1 MGKIIVVESNTDG
14 AGKQTQTEEIYKYL
28 REKGKKVVK
37 FSFPNYN
44 SDSSYFVKK
53 YLNGEFGD
61 DAKNINAY
69 IASTFFAV
77 DRYLTYIKEI
87 KKYYDEDYYILMD
100 RYVTSNIIYQA
111 AKMENKNKIDEFIN
125 WNKELEYNKYN
136 LPKPNYVIFLYMDL
150 KESEKLRKN
159 RKAKLEGKDIHEQN
173 DEYLKKVSDNSL
185 YICETEKWTKIECV
199 KNGRLKD
206 ILEIKEE
213 ILKKIKTN
221 FLILTISHKKI

>member
-28 REKGKKVVK
+28 KEKGEKVVK

-61 DAKNINAY
+61 DAKNINPY

-136 LPKPNYVIFLYMDL
+136 LPKPDYVIFLYMDL

-173 DEYLKKVSDNSL
+173 NEYLKKVSDNSL
-185 YICETEKWTKIECV
+185 YICETEKWIKIECV
-199 KNGRLKD
+199 KNGRLKE

-213 ILKKIKTN
+213 ILKKIK
-221 FLILTISHKKI
+221 I

>member
-28 REKGKKVVK
+28 REKGEKVVK

-150 KESEKLRKN
+150 KESEKLRKS

-173 DEYLKKVSDNSL
+173 NEYLKKVSDNSL
-185 YICETEKWTKIECV
+185 YICETEKWIKIECV
-199 KNGRLKD
+199 KNDKLKE

-213 ILKKIKTN
+213 IIKKIK
-221 FLILTISHKKI
+221 I

>member
-28 REKGKKVVK
+28 KEKGEKVVK

-136 LPKPNYVIFLYMDL
+136 LPKPDYVIFLYMDL
-150 KESEKLRKN
+150 KESEKLRKS

-173 DEYLKKVSDNSL
+173 NEYLKKVSDNSL
-185 YICETEKWTKIECV
+185 YICEKEKWIKIECV
-199 KNGRLKD
+199 KKGRLKD

-213 ILKKIKTN
+213 IIKKIK
-221 FLILTISHKKI
+221 I

>member
-28 REKGKKVVK
+28 KEKGEKVVK

-136 LPKPNYVIFLYMDL
+136 LPKPDYVIFLYMDL

-199 KNGRLKD
+199 KKGRLKD

-213 ILKKIKTN
+213 IIKKIK
-221 FLILTISHKKI
+221 I

>member
-1 MGKIIVVESNTDG
+1 MGKRIVVESNTDG
-14 AGKQTQTEEIYKYL
+14 AGKQTQTEEIQKYL
-28 REKGKKVVK
+28 KEKGEKVVK

-150 KESEKLRKN
+150 KESEKLRKS

-173 DEYLKKVSDNSL
+173 NEYLKKVSDNSL
-185 YICETEKWTKIECV
+185 YICETEKWIKIECV
-199 KNGRLKD
+199 KNDKLKE

-213 ILKKIKTN
+213 ILKKIK
-221 FLILTISHKKI
+221 I

>member
-28 REKGKKVVK
+28 KEKGEKVVK

-61 DAKNINAY
+61 DAKNINPY

-136 LPKPNYVIFLYMDL
+136 LPKPDYVIFLYMDL

-199 KNGRLKD
+199 KKGRLKD

-213 ILKKIKTN
+213 IIKKIK
-221 FLILTISHKKI
+221 I

>member
-28 REKGKKVVK
+28 KEKGEKVVK

-61 DAKNINAY
+61 DAKNINPY

-150 KESEKLRKN
+150 KESEKLRKS

-173 DEYLKKVSDNSL
+173 NEYLKKVSDNSL
-185 YICETEKWTKIECV
+185 YICETEKWIKIECV
-199 KNGRLKD
+199 KNDKLKE

-213 ILKKIKTN
+213 ILKKIK
-221 FLILTISHKKI
+221 I

>member
-28 REKGKKVVK
+28 KEKGEKVVK

-136 LPKPNYVIFLYMDL
+136 LPKPDYVIFLYMDL
-150 KESEKLRKN
+150 KESEKLRKS

-173 DEYLKKVSDNSL
+173 NEYLKKVSDNSL
-185 YICETEKWTKIECV
+185 YICETEKWIKIECV

-213 ILKKIKTN
+213 ILKKIK
-221 FLILTISHKKI
+221 I

>member
-69 IASTFFAV
+69 IASTF
-77 DRYLTYIKEI
+77 L
-87 KKYYDEDYYILMD
+87 
-100 RYVTSNIIYQA
+100 Q
-111 AKMENKNKIDEFIN
+111 
-125 WNKELEYNKYN
+125 
-136 LPKPNYVIFLYMDL
+136 
-150 KESEKLRKN
+150 
-159 RKAKLEGKDIHEQN
+159 
-173 DEYLKKVSDNSL
+173 
-185 YICETEKWTKIECV
+185 
-199 KNGRLKD
+199 
-206 ILEIKEE
+206 
-213 ILKKIKTN
+213 
-221 FLILTISHKKI
+221 

>member
-28 REKGKKVVK
+28 KEKGAKVVK

-61 DAKNINAY
+61 DAKNINPY

-87 KKYYDEDYYILMD
+87 KKYYDKDYYILMD

-136 LPKPNYVIFLYMDL
+136 LPKPDYVIFIYMDL
-150 KESEKLRKN
+150 KESEKLRKS

-173 DEYLKKVSDNSL
+173 NEYLKKVSDNSL
-185 YICETEKWTKIECV
+185 YICETEKWIKIECV

-213 ILKKIKTN
+213 ILKKIK
-221 FLILTISHKKI
+221 I

>member
-28 REKGKKVVK
+28 KEKGEKVVK

-136 LPKPNYVIFLYMDL
+136 LPKPDYVIFLYMDL
-150 KESEKLRKN
+150 KESEKLRKS
-159 RKAKLEGKDIHEQN
+159 RKVKLEGKDIHEQN
-173 DEYLKKVSDNSL
+173 NEYLKKVSDNSL
-185 YICETEKWTKIECV
+185 YICGTEKWIKIECV

-206 ILEIKEE
+206 ILEIKCYINYSEVLT
-213 ILKKIKTN
+213 IIFILNKKLKK
-221 FLILTISHKKI
+221 

>member
-28 REKGKKVVK
+28 KEKGEKVVK

-213 ILKKIKTN
+213 ILKKIK
-221 FLILTISHKKI
+221 I

>member
-213 ILKKIKTN
+213 ILKKIK
-221 FLILTISHKKI
+221 I

>member
-28 REKGKKVVK
+28 REKGEKVVK

-136 LPKPNYVIFLYMDL
+136 LPKPDYVIFLYMDL

-173 DEYLKKVSDNSL
+173 GEYLKKVSDNSL

-199 KNGRLKD
+199 KKGRLKD

-213 ILKKIKTN
+213 IIKKIK
-221 FLILTISHKKI
+221 I

>member
-28 REKGKKVVK
+28 KEKGEKVVK

-61 DAKNINAY
+61 DAKNINPY

-150 KESEKLRKN
+150 KESEKLRKS

-173 DEYLKKVSDNSL
+173 NEYLKKVSDNSL
-185 YICETEKWTKIECV
+185 YICETEKWIKIECV

-213 ILKKIKTN
+213 ILKKIK
-221 FLILTISHKKI
+221 I

>member
-44 SDSSYFVKK
+44 LDSSYFVKK

-213 ILKKIKTN
+213 ILKKIK
-221 FLILTISHKKI
+221 I

>member
-28 REKGKKVVK
+28 REKGEKVVK

-213 ILKKIKTN
+213 ILKKIK
-221 FLILTISHKKI
+221 I

>member
-28 REKGKKVVK
+28 REKGEKVVK

-61 DAKNINAY
+61 DVKNINAY

-136 LPKPNYVIFLYMDL
+136 LPKPDYVIFLYMDL

-199 KNGRLKD
+199 KKGRLKD

-213 ILKKIKTN
+213 IIKKIK
-221 FLILTISHKKI
+221 I

>member
-28 REKGKKVVK
+28 KEKGEKVVK

-87 KKYYDEDYYILMD
+87 KKYYDKDYYILMD

-136 LPKPNYVIFLYMDL
+136 LPKPDYVIFLYMDL
-150 KESEKLRKN
+150 KESEKLRKS

-173 DEYLKKVSDNSL
+173 NEYLKKVSDNSL
-185 YICETEKWTKIECV
+185 YICGTEKWIKIECV

-213 ILKKIKTN
+213 ILKKIK
-221 FLILTISHKKI
+221 I

>member
-28 REKGKKVVK
+28 KEKGEKVVK

-136 LPKPNYVIFLYMDL
+136 LPKPDYVIFLYMDL

-199 KNGRLKD
+199 KKGRLKD

-213 ILKKIKTN
+213 RIKKIK
-221 FLILTISHKKI
+221 I

>member
-28 REKGKKVVK
+28 KEKGEKVVK

-61 DAKNINAY
+61 DAKNINSY

-136 LPKPNYVIFLYMDL
+136 LPKPDYVIFLYMDL
-150 KESEKLRKN
+150 KESEKLRKS

-173 DEYLKKVSDNSL
+173 NEYLKKVSDNSL
-185 YICETEKWTKIECV
+185 YICETEKWIKIECV
-199 KNGRLKD
+199 KNDRLKE

-213 ILKKIKTN
+213 ILKKIK
-221 FLILTISHKKI
+221 I

>member
-28 REKGKKVVK
+28 KEKGEKVVK

-61 DAKNINAY
+61 DAKNINSY

-136 LPKPNYVIFLYMDL
+136 LPKPDYVIFLYMDL
-150 KESEKLRKN
+150 KESEKLRKS

-173 DEYLKKVSDNSL
+173 NEYLKKVSDNSL
-185 YICETEKWTKIECV
+185 YICETEKWIKIECV
-199 KNGRLKD
+199 KNDKLKE

-213 ILKKIKTN
+213 ILKKIK
-221 FLILTISHKKI
+221 I

>member
-28 REKGKKVVK
+28 KEKGEKVVK

-150 KESEKLRKN
+150 KESEKLRKS

-173 DEYLKKVSDNSL
+173 NEYLKKVSDNSL
-185 YICETEKWTKIECV
+185 YICETEKWIKIECV
-199 KNGRLKD
+199 KNDKLKE

-213 ILKKIKTN
+213 ILKKIK
-221 FLILTISHKKI
+221 I

>member
-111 AKMENKNKIDEFIN
+111 AKMENKNKIYEFIN

-136 LPKPNYVIFLYMDL
+136 LPKPDYVIFLYMDL

-173 DEYLKKVSDNSL
+173 NEYLKKVSDNSL
-185 YICETEKWTKIECV
+185 YICETEKWIKIECV

-213 ILKKIKTN
+213 ILKKIK
-221 FLILTISHKKI
+221 I

>member
-28 REKGKKVVK
+28 KEKGEKVVK

-61 DAKNINAY
+61 DAKNINSY

-77 DRYLTYIKEI
+77 DRYLTDIKEI

-136 LPKPNYVIFLYMDL
+136 LPKPDYVIFLYMDL
-150 KESEKLRKN
+150 KESEKLRKS

-173 DEYLKKVSDNSL
+173 NEYLKKVSDNSL
-185 YICETEKWTKIECV
+185 YICETEKWIKIECV
-199 KNGRLKD
+199 KNDKLKE

-213 ILKKIKTN
+213 ILKKIK
-221 FLILTISHKKI
+221 I

>member
-28 REKGKKVVK
+28 KEKGEKVVK

-87 KKYYDEDYYILMD
+87 KKYYDKDYYILMD

-136 LPKPNYVIFLYMDL
+136 LPKPDYVIFLYMDL
-150 KESEKLRKN
+150 KESEKLRKS

-173 DEYLKKVSDNSL
+173 NEYLKKVSDNSL
-185 YICETEKWTKIECV
+185 YICGTEKWIKIECV
-199 KNGRLKD
+199 KHGRLKD

-213 ILKKIKTN
+213 ILKKIK
-221 FLILTISHKKI
+221 I

>member
-14 AGKQTQTEEIYKYL
+14 AGKQTQIEEIYKYL
-28 REKGKKVVK
+28 KEKGEKVVK

-61 DAKNINAY
+61 DAKNINPY

-136 LPKPNYVIFLYMDL
+136 LPKPDYVIFLYMDL

-159 RKAKLEGKDIHEQN
+159 RKSKLEGKDIHEQN

-199 KNGRLKD
+199 KKGRLKD

-213 ILKKIKTN
+213 IIKKIK
-221 FLILTISHKKI
+221 I

>member
-28 REKGKKVVK
+28 KEKGKKVVK

-69 IASTFFAV
+69 IASTFFAI

-111 AKMENKNKIDEFIN
+111 AKMENKMQIDEFIN

-136 LPKPNYVIFLYMDL
+136 LPKPDYVIFLYMDL

-185 YICETEKWTKIECV
+185 YICETEKWIKIECV
-199 KNGRLKD
+199 KKGRLKE

-213 ILKKIKTN
+213 ILKKIK
-221 FLILTISHKKI
+221 I

>member
-136 LPKPNYVIFLYMDL
+136 LPKPDYVIFLYMDL

-173 DEYLKKVSDNSL
+173 NEYLKKVSDNSL
-185 YICETEKWTKIECV
+185 YICETEKWIKIECV
-199 KNGRLKD
+199 KNDKLKE

-213 ILKKIKTN
+213 ILKKIK
-221 FLILTISHKKI
+221 I

>member
-28 REKGKKVVK
+28 REKGEKVVK

-136 LPKPNYVIFLYMDL
+136 LPKPDYVIFLYMDL

-199 KNGRLKD
+199 KKGRLKD

-213 ILKKIKTN
+213 IIKKIK
-221 FLILTISHKKI
+221 I

>member
-28 REKGKKVVK
+28 KEKGEKVVK

-61 DAKNINAY
+61 DAKNINPY

-136 LPKPNYVIFLYMDL
+136 LPKPDYVIFLYMDL

-173 DEYLKKVSDNSL
+173 NEYLKKVSDNSL

-213 ILKKIKTN
+213 ILKKIK
-221 FLILTISHKKI
+221 I

>member
-28 REKGKKVVK
+28 KEKGKKVVK

-136 LPKPNYVIFLYMDL
+136 LPKPDYVIFLYMDL
-150 KESEKLRKN
+150 KESEKLRKS

-173 DEYLKKVSDNSL
+173 NEYLKKVSDNSL
-185 YICETEKWTKIECV
+185 YICGTEKWIKIECV

-213 ILKKIKTN
+213 ILKKIK
-221 FLILTISHKKI
+221 I

>member
-28 REKGKKVVK
+28 KEKGEKVVK

-61 DAKNINAY
+61 DAKNINPY

-111 AKMENKNKIDEFIN
+111 AKMENKMQIDEFIN

-136 LPKPNYVIFLYMDL
+136 LPKPDYVIFLYMDL

-185 YICETEKWTKIECV
+185 YICETEKWIKIECV

-213 ILKKIKTN
+213 ILKKIK
-221 FLILTISHKKI
+221 I

>member
-28 REKGKKVVK
+28 KEKGEKVVK

-61 DAKNINAY
+61 DAKNINPY

-213 ILKKIKTN
+213 ILKKIK
-221 FLILTISHKKI
+221 I

>member
-69 IASTFFAV
+69 IASTFFAI

-111 AKMENKNKIDEFIN
+111 AKMENKMQIDEFIN

-136 LPKPNYVIFLYMDL
+136 LPKPDYVIFLYMDL

-185 YICETEKWTKIECV
+185 YICETEKWIKIECV
-199 KNGRLKD
+199 KKGRLKE

-213 ILKKIKTN
+213 ILKKIK
-221 FLILTISHKKI
+221 I

>member
-28 REKGKKVVK
+28 KEKGKKVVK

-69 IASTFFAV
+69 IASTFFAI

-111 AKMENKNKIDEFIN
+111 AKMENKMQIDEFIN

-136 LPKPNYVIFLYMDL
+136 LPKPDYVIFLYMDL

-199 KNGRLKD
+199 KKGRLKD

-213 ILKKIKTN
+213 IIKKIK
-221 FLILTISHKKI
+221 I

>member
-28 REKGKKVVK
+28 KEKGKKVVK

-61 DAKNINAY
+61 DAKNINPY

-150 KESEKLRKN
+150 KESEKLRKS

-173 DEYLKKVSDNSL
+173 NEYLKKVSDNSL

-199 KNGRLKD
+199 KKGRLKD

-213 ILKKIKTN
+213 IIKKIK
-221 FLILTISHKKI
+221 I

>member
-28 REKGKKVVK
+28 KEKGEKVVK

-136 LPKPNYVIFLYMDL
+136 LPKPDYVIFLYMDL

-185 YICETEKWTKIECV
+185 YICETEKWIKIECV
-199 KNGRLKD
+199 KNDRLKE

-213 ILKKIKTN
+213 ILKKIK
-221 FLILTISHKKI
+221 I

>member
-28 REKGKKVVK
+28 KEKGEKVVK

-173 DEYLKKVSDNSL
+173 DEYLKKVRMGK
-185 YICETEKWTKIECV
+185 KW
-199 KNGRLKD
+199 
-206 ILEIKEE
+206 
-213 ILKKIKTN
+213 
-221 FLILTISHKKI
+221 

>member
-185 YICETEKWTKIECV
+185 YICETEKWIKIECV

-213 ILKKIKTN
+213 ILKKIK
-221 FLILTISHKKI
+221 I